1 MNFDNCNGQVDFG
14 SKPYVAN
21 VEQLG
26 IKNGNFR
33 TALWTG
39 EYMQMTLMCIPPCGE
54 IGLEIHPDTDQFIRI
69 EQGSAVVLM
78 GEKEYCLNYERNMCK
93 NDVAFVPAGTWH
105 NIINRGSYPLKVSV
119 IYAPPH
125 HPKGTVHRT
134 KADAKRA
141 KY

>member
-1 MNFDNCNGQVDFG
+1 MNFVNCNVQVDFG
-14 SKPYVAN
+14 SRPYVAN
-21 VEQLG
+21 VKQLG
-26 IKNGNFR
+26 VENRNFR

-54 IGLEIHPDTDQFIRI
+54 IGLEMHPDTDQFIRI
-69 EQGSAVVLM
+69 EQGKAVVLM
-78 GEKEYCLNYERNMCK
+78 GEMEHCLNYERNMCQ

-105 NIINRGSYPLKVSV
+105 NIINMESHPLKVSV

-134 KADAKRA
+134 KADAERA
-141 KY
+141 K